1 LPRLIKN
8 NIIQHNTFRILSP
21 FRFLAGKVF
30 IGFMCTQ
37 KKDTSD
43 LSQQLA
49 AILENL
55 EQMQQYEKPYLLALY
70 HTHLGELEY
79 QLLTLQV
86 ECRSLQRGIEMM
98 TMHLNRGEAVT
109 WGMLQTIRQQVQE
122 AVQQWRLQLEAQ
134 AQALVN
140 GKAYLTGMVV
150 IDADTVQRTKLAYRR
165 LAKLLHPDVSPHNH
179 ALFSRYW
186 STVQDAYCKADAE
199 LLEALLHI
207 ITAATAQD
215 DNAGIGHEHVT
226 RLEILIGH
234 HSQRLADLRNEA
246 PFCWAAQLHD
256 PQWLT
261 LRQNELEHAIDAES
275 GHWANLISR
284 HTKLTA
290 DIQPEP

>member
-1 LPRLIKN
+1 
-8 NIIQHNTFRILSP
+8 
-21 FRFLAGKVF
+21 
-30 IGFMCTQ
+30 MCTQ

-49 AILENL
+49 AVLENL

-79 QLLTLQV
+79 RLLTLQV
-86 ECRSLQRGIEMM
+86 ECRSLQRSIEMM

-109 WGMLQTIRQQVQE
+109 WCMLQTIRQQVQE

-134 AQALVN
+134 AQALAA

-165 LAKLLHPDVSPHNH
+165 LAKLLHPDVSPHNQI
-179 ALFSRYW
+179 LFSRYW
-186 STVQDAYCKADAE
+186 PTVQDAYCKADAE

-207 ITAATAQD
+207 VMAATAED
-215 DNAGIGHEHVT
+215 NNAGIAHEQAI
-226 RLEILIGH
+226 RLEILILH
-234 HSQRLADLRNEA
+234 HSQRLVDLRNEV
-246 PFCWAAQLHD
+246 PFCWATQLHD

-261 LRQNELEHAIDAES
+261 LRQNELENAIDAES
-275 GHWANLISR
+275 GQWASLISR